1 MHNLA
6 YENLYKSYEEL
17 LKVLLDVLHFEVYCL
32 LGVYMI
38 ISFFGFDMSDSLLET
53 IQFIMIRFL

>member
-1 MHNLA
+1 MHDLA

-17 LKVLLDVLHFEVYCL
+17 LKVLLDVLHFEVYRL

-38 ISFFGFDMSDSLLET
+38 LFFFGLDKFYSPLMGTRYLK
-53 IQFIMIRFL
+53 IRF